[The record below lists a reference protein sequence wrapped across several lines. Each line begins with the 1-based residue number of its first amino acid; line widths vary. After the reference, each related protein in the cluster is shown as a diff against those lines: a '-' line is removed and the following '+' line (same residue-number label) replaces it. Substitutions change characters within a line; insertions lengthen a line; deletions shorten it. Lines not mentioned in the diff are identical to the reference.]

1 MEIILNGE
9 NKHIEGS
16 IKVKGLLE
24 SLGMNRCVA
33 VFINGRQ
40 LLMAEYENTQI
51 NEFDKVRIF
60 RPLSGG

>member
-9 NKHIEGS
+9 KKQLEGN
-16 IKVKGLLE
+16 ITVTGLLG

-40 LLMAEYENTQI
+40 LLMAEYETTHI